1 MSSIGYVIVN
11 LRFSHK
17 KSSILYL
24 YNCIVSSFCPDCKTN
39 LFFYRG
45 FFRRPVFRGRFPPNL
60 RPQTGQNLCK
70 SGISP
75 VDMRRVGD
83 DRGSPGRKPR
93 QHQCRPAPQVG
104 GLHHG
109 AAQRP
114 PGAMVSTLPA
124 VSACAPRRQKPS
136 AQPNRRSKITSSMLL
151 SLLAQSMAA
160 ASGGAASVA
169 RAG

>member
-75 VDMRRVGD
+75 VDMRRVGN
-83 DRGSPGRKPR
+83 DRGSRPQAR
-93 QHQCRPAPQVG
+93 QHQCRPAPQIRASTSVPRK
-104 GLHHG
+104 
-109 AAQRP
+109 RP

-151 SLLAQSMAA
+151 SLSAQSIAA
-160 ASGGAASVA
+160 ASSGAASVA